1 MYSKVYS
8 TVQYTV
14 LSTDL
19 VALLAVQT
27 QGTDSTDQVV
37 FHLSY
42 WQATALVLLLLL
54 LLLLLSLL
62 LLLLLILL
70 HLLLL
75 LLLPVSWTQG
85 SPVLSRLVGVTY
97 SGEAKLTGFSGILIT
112 ICVCKQNKRKKKFIK
127 KYLYRF
133 CCKSLQ
139 RPGST
144 VCCSLLVD

>member
-54 LLLLLSLL
+54 LLLLF
-62 LLLLLILL
+62 
-70 HLLLL
+70 
-75 LLLPVSWTQG
+75 LLLPVSRAE
-85 SPVLSRLVGVTY
+85 SSLLLSRLVIVTDSGV
-97 SGEAKLTGFSGILIT
+97 AKLAVMCVRGIGVS
-112 ICVCKQNKRKKKFIK
+112 ICICK
-127 KYLYRF
+127 
-133 CCKSLQ
+133 
-139 RPGST
+139 
-144 VCCSLLVD
+144 

>member
-42 WQATALVLLLLL
+42 WQATALVLFLF
-54 LLLLLSLL
+54 
-62 LLLLLILL
+62 
-70 HLLLL
+70 
-75 LLLPVSWTQG
+75 LLLPVCRAES
-85 SPVLSRLVGVTY
+85 SLLLSRLVIVTDSGV
-97 SGEAKLTGFSGILIT
+97 AKLAVMCVRGSRVS
-112 ICVCKQNKRKKKFIK
+112 ICIC
-127 KYLYRF
+127 
-133 CCKSLQ
+133 
-139 RPGST
+139 
-144 VCCSLLVD
+144 

>member
-54 LLLLLSLL
+54 LLLF
-62 LLLLLILL
+62 
-70 HLLLL
+70 
-75 LLLPVSWTQG
+75 LLLPVSRAE
-85 SPVLSRLVGVTY
+85 SSLLLSRLVIVTDSGV
-97 SGEAKLTGFSGILIT
+97 AKLAVMCVRGIGVS
-112 ICVCKQNKRKKKFIK
+112 ICICK
-127 KYLYRF
+127 
-133 CCKSLQ
+133 
-139 RPGST
+139 
-144 VCCSLLVD
+144 